1 MRQGGR
7 VESSLNPELL
17 VPRLLG
23 KLEELVGQGPSWL
36 HGGHFLQLCCSFS
49 LRCEPGPV
57 APTVPCSMLGLGEP
71 AVNLS
76 PPPEE
81 SASPDFA
88 QGVREL
94 ALPGRDQNS
103 KLFSQN
109 LRWGQLGNRKKEW
122 PGKGHRKAG
131 TRALNYSQSWQLNS
145 T

>member
-17 VPRLLG
+17 APRLLG
-23 KLEELVGQGPSWL
+23 KLEELGGQGPSWL
-36 HGGHFLQLCCSFS
+36 HGGHFLQFCCSFS
-49 LRCEPGPV
+49 WCCEPGTV

-94 ALPGRDQNS
+94 ALLGRDHRLLGLLV
-103 KLFSQN
+103 KLKAVLTEFV
-109 LRWGQLGNRKKEW
+109 LGSIRKQKE
-122 PGKGHRKAG
+122 RVA
-131 TRALNYSQSWQLNS
+131 R
-145 T
+145 